1 MMEQLLPTIEAF
13 AHYIRGVITLYF
25 VYSCFQLYIYKR
37 RNRMMRLLYYA
48 TLFLTFSHVKDA
60 VFLFSEWK
68 DSMVLN
74 DLVRTIDMVFLP
86 LVCAFFLEATNPG
99 RITNQQL
106 KMAVGL
112 QSSFILAFV
121 VYPDESVVYAAMSVA
136 FSMSIITIVSVLVFS
151 ARYHQYI
158 TTNYSYTENLDVKW
172 VTLSCI
178 VYFVSLIVYLVAF
191 EETTWFSEAMYNVF
205 SLLLWTFLT
214 LFARRH
220 KVIQFIMKKENQTT
234 IIPTQTEVVSEV
246 QEAVQ
251 PVSNRDELMEVR
263 LKHFMETDKL
273 YLNPKLTLGDVALA
287 IGTNKTYLSDF
298 FNKTLHTTFYDYI
311 NIYRIKEAC
320 SIIDSMHQDG
330 RKTMAMVASMS
341 GFNSLSTFNR
351 YFVKV
356 KGIRPRKYYMSSIEM
371 SSETK

>member
-1 MMEQLLPTIEAF
+1 
-13 AHYIRGVITLYF
+13 
-25 VYSCFQLYIYKR
+25 
-37 RNRMMRLLYYA
+37 
-48 TLFLTFSHVKDA
+48 
-60 VFLFSEWK
+60 
-68 DSMVLN
+68 
-74 DLVRTIDMVFLP
+74 
-86 LVCAFFLEATNPG
+86 
-99 RITNQQL
+99 
-106 KMAVGL
+106 
-112 QSSFILAFV
+112 
-121 VYPDESVVYAAMSVA
+121 
-136 FSMSIITIVSVLVFS
+136 
-151 ARYHQYI
+151 
-158 TTNYSYTENLDVKW
+158 
-172 VTLSCI
+172 
-178 VYFVSLIVYLVAF
+178 
-191 EETTWFSEAMYNVF
+191 
-205 SLLLWTFLT
+205 
-214 LFARRH
+214 
-220 KVIQFIMKKENQTT
+220 MKKENQTT

-356 KGIRPRKYYMSSIEM
+356 KGIRPRKYYLSSIEM